1 LSANNI
7 MSQLTIFDKF
17 QINQEFDSL
26 PVDTQFEFTL
36 SALRATP
43 TILASIIATTH
54 PCDVEAALKKPLE
67 ILVLTELYFQV
78 PGLSKK
84 VFENTLHCLD
94 GTIPAEVEILS
105 GGAIE
110 PTEAE
115 LEAELRREDLKL
127 AVSIKKA
134 QRAAAEAAQAVMER
148 RKNGWSKATKEEL
161 KAIFLATLT
170 TVATCAML
178 YGFTA
183 LAVSV
188 GAGVTAGSAGA
199 AVGATQF
206 VAAVANDKVGAAA
219 TAAVGGVGALTGAA
233 ASVGRKVFSALIS
246 PFSTPSLAIAGPP
259 VPEPEPTPFPIPDP
273 SVQTRAS
280 EAIYSAERVTVKGA
294 QSIVNVLN
302 TLIFSAVNEETLWI
316 GGSGFFVMLAIMY
329 YFLWRGIIKKG
340 EAESFDDAAKMITAT
355 SQLNAPTMPRQLA
368 VANAAA
374 PAALPVAPAPL
385 LLNNAAAPGA
395 LPAAPVQQPL
405 ALADAPAEMPVAQQP
420 QPPREIGIEA
430 PPPAPEPRRNEPRN
444 TNKKGG
450 SNHPQTSLPTRR
462 AGRSSSSSKR
472 NYTHRRRALQ
482 TGKVGYRPTKTGRK
496 V

>member
-1 LSANNI
+1 

-26 PVDTQFEFTL
+26 SVDTQFEFAL

-105 GGAIE
+105 GGAKE
-110 PTEAE
+110 LTEAE
-115 LEAELRREDLKL
+115 LEAEIRREALKGRL
-127 AVSIKKA
+127 AMMKA
-134 QRAAAEAAQAVMER
+134 QRAAAEAAGAVMER
-148 RKNGWSKATKEEL
+148 RKNGWSKSTKEEL
-161 KAIFLATLT
+161 KAIFLATIS

-183 LAVSV
+183 LAVSI

-294 QSIVNVLN
+294 QSIVNALN
-302 TLIFSAVNEETLWI
+302 TIIFSAVNEETLWI
-316 GGSGFFVMLAIMY
+316 GGAGFFVVLAIMY
-329 YFLWRGIIKKG
+329 YFLWRGIITKG
-340 EAESFDDAAKMITAT
+340 EAESFDGAIKMVAAT
-355 SQLNAPTMPRQLA
+355 SSLNPPPLPAPLLLNN
-368 VANAAA
+368 VAT
-374 PAALPVAPAPL
+374 PAGLPAAPAPL
-385 LLNNAAAPGA
+385 LLNNAPVVA
-395 LPAAPVQQPL
+395 PAAPAQQPL
-405 ALADAPAEMPVAQQP
+405 ALADAPVAMPAAQQA
-420 QPPREIGIEA
+420 QPAREIGLVAPA
-430 PPPAPEPRRNEPRN
+430 PPADPRRAPARG
-444 TNKKGG
+444 KKGG
-450 SNHPQTSLPTRR
+450 STLHLTSLPTRR

-472 NYTHRRRALQ
+472 SYTHRRRALQ

>member
-1 LSANNI
+1 

-26 PVDTQFEFTL
+26 PVDTQFEFAL
-36 SALRATP
+36 SALRAAP

-54 PCDVEAALKKPLE
+54 PCDVEVALKKPLE

-105 GGAIE
+105 GGAE

-127 AVSIKKA
+127 MLATRKA

-316 GGSGFFVMLAIMY
+316 GGAGFFVMLAIMY
-329 YFLWRGIIKKG
+329 YLLWRGIIKKG
-340 EAESFDDAAKMITAT
+340 EAESLDEAAKMLTAT
-355 SQLNAPTMPRQLA
+355 SQLNAPAMPRQLA
-368 VANAAA
+368 VDSAAA
-374 PAALPVAPAPL
+374 PPAPL
-385 LLNNAAAPGA
+385 LLNNAAAPAA

-420 QPPREIGIEA
+420 QPTREIGIEA
-430 PPPAPEPRRNEPRN
+430 PPPAPEPRRNEPRT
-444 TNKKGG
+444 TNNRGG
-450 SNHPQTSLPTRR
+450 SNHPRTSLPTRR
-462 AGRSSSSSKR
+462 VGRSSSSSKR
-472 NYTHRRRALQ
+472 SYTHRRRALQ

>member
-1 LSANNI
+1 
-7 MSQLTIFDKF
+7 MSQLTILDKL
-17 QINQEFDSL
+17 QVNREFDSL
-26 PVDTQFEFTL
+26 TVDKQFEFAL

-67 ILVLTELYFQV
+67 IIVLTELYFQV

-105 GGAIE
+105 GGAKE
-110 PTEAE
+110 LTEAE
-115 LEAELRREDLKL
+115 LEAEIRREALKGHL
-127 AVSIKKA
+127 AVLKA
-134 QRAAAEAAQAVMER
+134 QRAAAEAAGAVMER
-148 RKNGWSKATKEEL
+148 RKNGWSKSTKEEL
-161 KAIFLATLT
+161 KAIFLATIS

-183 LAVSV
+183 LAVSI

-219 TAAVGGVGALTGAA
+219 TAAVGGVGAIAGAA
-233 ASVGRKVFSALIS
+233 TNVGRRFFSSLIA
-246 PFSTPSLAIAGPP
+246 PFRAPSLAIAGPP
-259 VPEPEPTPFPIPDP
+259 VLQPEPTPLPIPDP
-273 SVQTRAS
+273 TPADRAS
-280 EAIYSAERVTVKGA
+280 EAMYSAEKVTVRGA
-294 QSIVNVLN
+294 QSIVNALN
-302 TLIFSAVNEETLWI
+302 TIIFSAVNEETLWI
-316 GGSGFFVMLAIMY
+316 GGAGFFVVLAIMY
-329 YFLWRGIIKKG
+329 YFLWRGIITKG
-340 EAESFDDAAKMITAT
+340 EAESFDGAIKMVAAT
-355 SQLNAPTMPRQLA
+355 SQLNAPAMPRQLA

-430 PPPAPEPRRNEPRN
+430 PPPAPEPRRAPARG
-444 TNKKGG
+444 KKGG
-450 SNHPQTSLPTRR
+450 STLHLTSLPTRR

-472 NYTHRRRALQ
+472 NYTHRRRALR
-482 TGKVGYRPTKTGRK
+482 TGKAGYQPTKTGRK

>member
-1 LSANNI
+1 

-26 PVDTQFEFTL
+26 PVDTQFEFVL

-67 ILVLTELYFQV
+67 IIVLTELYFQV

-105 GGAIE
+105 GGAKE

-115 LEAELRREDLKL
+115 LEDELRREALKGRL
-127 AVSIKKA
+127 AIMKA
-134 QRAAAEAAQAVMER
+134 QRAAAEAAGAVMEN
-148 RKNGWSKATKEEL
+148 RKNAWSKSTKEEL
-161 KAIFLATLT
+161 KAIFLATIS

-183 LAVSV
+183 LAVSI

-219 TAAVGGVGALTGAA
+219 TAAVGGAGAIAGAA
-233 ASVGRKVFSALIS
+233 TNIGRRVFSALIA
-246 PFSTPSLAIAGPP
+246 PFRAPSLAIAGPP
-259 VPEPEPTPFPIPDP
+259 VLSPEPTPLPIPDP
-273 SVQTRAS
+273 TPADRAS
-280 EAIYSAERVTVKGA
+280 EAMYSAEKVTVQGA
-294 QSIVNVLN
+294 QSIVNALN
-302 TLIFSAVNEETLWI
+302 TIIFSAVNEETLWI
-316 GGSGFFVMLAIMY
+316 GGAGFFVVLAIMY
-329 YFLWRGIIKKG
+329 YFLWRGIITKG
-340 EAESFDDAAKMITAT
+340 EADSFDAVTKMLTAT
-355 SQLNAPTMPRQLA
+355 SGLSSPPMPAPLA
-368 VANAAA
+368 VTNA
-374 PAALPVAPAPL
+374 VAPAPL
-385 LLNNAAAPGA
+385 LLNNAPAV
-395 LPAAPVQQPL
+395 LPAAPAQQPL
-405 ALADAPAEMPVAQQP
+405 AIADAPVAMPAAQPP
-420 QPPREIGIEA
+420 QPAREIGIEA
-430 PPPAPEPRRNEPRN
+430 PAPAPEPRRTGRN

-450 SNHPQTSLPTRR
+450 STLRLTSLPTPR

-472 NYTHRRRALQ
+472 SYTHRRRALQ
-482 TGKVGYRPTKTGRK
+482 TGKVGYRPIKTGRK